1 MRFGLEID
9 NDWLP
14 RRPRRYRAL
23 FLSDMHLGN
32 RGCQSD
38 RLSDFLRN
46 HEAETIYLVGDIVDG
61 WRLGS
66 KWYWPPAHNDVV
78 QILLRAAH
86 KGIRLV
92 YIPGNHDAFLRE
104 FYGTHFGGVE
114 VVEQAV
120 HVAADG
126 RRYLVIHGDGFDAAL
141 KHIQRLA
148 FLSGSAICATSAV
161 NGMLNVARRC
171 LGLSHWSLSQWAKL
185 KVKHATNYLSGF
197 EQGLADLAH
206 RHQVDGVICG
216 HVHHAT
222 IHDELGIRYINC
234 GDWIESCTAVA
245 EHINGSFEIV
255 SWQNAGG
262 SRGDRA
268 VMVSEAHP
276 A

>member
-23 FLSDMHLGN
+23 FLSDMHLGS
-32 RGCQSD
+32 RGCQSE
-38 RLSDFLRN
+38 RLVDFLNN

-66 KWYWPPAHNDVV
+66 KWYWPAAHDHIV

-86 KGIRLV
+86 RGVRIV
-92 YIPGNHDAFLRE
+92 YIPGNHDAFLRD

-126 RRYLVIHGDGFDAAL
+126 RRYLVIHGDSFDAAL
-141 KHIQRLA
+141 KHTRKLA
-148 FLSGSAICATSAV
+148 FLGGSAVRATSAV
-161 NGMLNVARRC
+161 NQVLNLARRC

-185 KVKHATNYLSGF
+185 KVKHATNYLSDF
-197 EQGLADLAH
+197 EQSLADLAH
-206 RHQVDGVICG
+206 RHAVDGVICG
-216 HVHHAT
+216 HVHHAA
-222 IHDELGIRYINC
+222 IHDDFGVRYINC

-245 EHINGSFEIV
+245 EHGNGLFELV
-255 SWQNAGG
+255 SWQDSGPR
-262 SRGDRA
+262 SERT
-268 VMVSEAHP
+268 VVVSEARP

>member
-9 NDWLP
+9 NDGLP
-14 RRPRRYRAL
+14 NRPRRYRAL
-23 FLSDMHLGN
+23 FLSDMHLGS

-38 RLSDFLRN
+38 RLADFLRN

-66 KWYWPPAHNDVV
+66 KWYWPAAHNEIV
-78 QILLRAAH
+78 QILLRAARR
-86 KGIRLV
+86 GVRIVLT
-92 YIPGNHDAFLRE
+92 PGNHDAFLRD

-114 VVEQAV
+114 VVEQTV

-126 RRYLVIHGDGFDAAL
+126 RRYLVIHGDTFDQAL
-141 KHIQRLA
+141 KHTQRLA
-148 FLSGSAICATSAV
+148 FLGGSAARATAAI
-161 NGMLNVARRC
+161 NGGLNFARRL

-185 KVKHATNYLSGF
+185 KVKNATNYLSDF
-197 EQGLADLAH
+197 EQGLATLAH
-206 RHQVDGVICG
+206 RHHVDGVVCG

-222 IHDELGIRYINC
+222 IHDDLGVRYINC

-245 EHINGSFEIV
+245 EHSNGSFEIV
-255 SWQNAGG
+255 SWHD
-262 SRGDRA
+262 RGARQDRT
-268 VMVSEAHP
+268 VMVSEARP